1 MKQAPKT
8 AILIYND
15 LVREPGVISLTEQQ
29 TSTIRRTAPMIPTII
44 MIAVTNFAAMMNTT
58 SVTILLPVFMREFQ
72 TDIILTQWVV
82 TAYMLAT
89 CIVAPIVGYIS
100 DRISLKKAFIVAL
113 IGFSVCNIL
122 LGMAGSI
129 YLVIVMRVLQGI
141 FGGMLMPI
149 TQSMIYQYFPRSQQ
163 AQAVSI
169 WATTNLLAPTLAP
182 SIAGAISDILSWR
195 WIFYVTV
202 PVLAVVIIV
211 ATHLLPSRPKEE
223 TPEQHPFDF
232 SGLVLSMVGSLSLLM
247 AFSNITVWGLTSM
260 PVIGLTIAGFVT
272 LATFFFIENK
282 KQFPMLQVKVFGY
295 EGYLSS
301 VVLMCIG
308 SIFINASNNV
318 IPIFLQDIRGF
329 TTTQTALML
338 LPAPLTIM
346 FIVPLM
352 GKYYDRIGPQKMLTG
367 VLCLGILACLANGM
381 IGLESSVPFIIAAL
395 ILRDIGAGT
404 FNMPATNMGM
414 QAVPMEYTTHAA
426 AMTSWARQC
435 VISLAIGLVNTFQT
449 ARTQYYMQTAS
460 HGDYNWCYA
469 EAMSDLFHI
478 IILCYLLGF
487 VAVYFSK
494 SRTKA

>member
-1 MKQAPKT
+1 MM
-8 AILIYND
+8 
-15 LVREPGVISLTEQQ
+15 SLSQEKDTM
-29 TSTIRRTAPMIPTII
+29 IKRTAPMIPTII

-100 DRISLKKAFIVAL
+100 DRISLKKAFIAAL
-113 IGFSVCNIL
+113 VGFSVCNML

-129 YLVIVMRVLQGI
+129 YMVIAMRVLQGI

-149 TQSMIYQYFPRSQQ
+149 TQSMIYQYFPRAQQ

-202 PVLAVVIIV
+202 PILIAVIAV
-211 ATHLLPSRPKEE
+211 ALKLLPSRPDEE
-223 TPEQHPFDF
+223 KPEQHAFDF
-232 SGLVLSMVGSLSLLM
+232 SGLILSTIGSLSLLM
-247 AFSNITVWGLTSM
+247 AFSNITVWGLTSA
-260 PVIGLTIAGFVT
+260 PVIGLTLAGLFT
-272 LATFFFIENK
+272 LAAFFYIEHK
-282 KQFPMLQVKVFGY
+282 KQHPMLQVKVFGY

-329 TTTQTALML
+329 STTQAALMM
-338 LPAPLTIM
+338 LPAPLVIM

-352 GKYYDRIGPQKMLTG
+352 GKYYDRIGPQKMLTA
-367 VLCLGILACLANGM
+367 VLCVGIIACLANGM
-381 IGLESSVPFIIAAL
+381 IGLESSVIFIVIAL
-395 ILRDIGAGT
+395 ILRDMGAGT

-414 QAVPMEYTTHAA
+414 QAVPVQYSTHAA

-435 VISLAIGLVNTFQT
+435 VVSLAIGLVNTFQT
-449 ARTQYYMQTAS
+449 ARTRYYMDTAM
-460 HGDYNWCYA
+460 HGSYNQCYA
-469 EAMSDLFHI
+469 DAMSDLFHI
-478 IILCYLLGF
+478 IILCYLVGF

-494 SRTKA
+494 SRKKA